1 MSQTSAKYPICS
13 STIPNYQFYCQVECQ
28 IQAIYLHYNL
38 TKWSSKRPLYNCR
51 SKGSCWIDT
60 ASCVADL
67 WNISGEI
74 PLVSLAVHQ
83 QITYKLDL
91 QPVHPTSIHCIRP
104 QQDRESIYQ
113 INEGGGGDILIY
125 SLQQGVPALQTI
137 LSKEVQIHQRHVF
150 CQWLQARIGATGK
163 WAGILQQNLDLHL
176 FLGAV
181 IDGNALKFAPC
192 LRLSQL
198 T

>member
-113 INEGGGGDILIY
+113 INEGGGETFWY
-125 SLQQGVPALQTI
+125 THS
-137 LSKEVQIHQRHVF
+137 SKV
-150 CQWLQARIGATGK
+150 
-163 WAGILQQNLDLHL
+163 
-176 FLGAV
+176 
-181 IDGNALKFAPC
+181 
-192 LRLSQL
+192 SQPYRQSYRKRCKS
-198 T
+198 TNVTSFVSDCKHA